1 MKEVNLAIFKPA
13 VDTFTSENSIR
24 NTLLLIYFFKE
35 NERMKNLHQLIQ
47 YGAILFQADL
57 LQFAFLVRV
66 R

>member
-1 MKEVNLAIFKPA
+1 
-13 VDTFTSENSIR
+13 
-24 NTLLLIYFFKE
+24 
-35 NERMKNLHQLIQ
+35 MKNLHQLIQ